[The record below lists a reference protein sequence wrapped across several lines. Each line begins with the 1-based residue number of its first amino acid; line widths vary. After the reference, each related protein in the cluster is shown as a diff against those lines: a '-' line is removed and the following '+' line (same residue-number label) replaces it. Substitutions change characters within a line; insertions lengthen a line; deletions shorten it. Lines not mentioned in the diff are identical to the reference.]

1 MNKHSPAGRRYL
13 KRFIP
18 AMIAYV
24 VLIFGASFAFRDP
37 GLTGPLAWAI
47 AVAPA
52 VPIVAVIV
60 IMGLYVKEETDEF
73 QRRVLIESM
82 LWGFGVTLTV
92 TTVSGFLEMYV
103 HTPGLQS
110 FWAFP
115 IFCLAMGVSQLFV
128 RRRYR

>member
-18 AMIAYV
+18 TMIVY
-24 VLIFGASFAFRDP
+24 LISIFGASYGFKLFD
-37 GLTGPLAWAI
+37 LKGPVAWAV

-52 VPIVAVIV
+52 LPILAVIA
-60 IMGLYVKEETDEF
+60 IMGLYIKEETDEF
-73 QRRVLIESM
+73 QRRVLVESM
-82 LWGFGVTLTV
+82 LWGFGITLAV

-115 IFCLAMGVSQLFV
+115 IFCLAMGLSQLFV
-128 RRRYR
+128 RRRFR

>member
-1 MNKHSPAGRRYL
+1 VNKHSPAGRRYL

-18 AMIAYV
+18 AMIAYL

-52 VPIVAVIV
+52 LPIVAVIV

>member
-18 AMIAYV
+18 TMIAYV
-24 VLIFGASFAFRDP
+24 ISIFGASYGFELFD
-37 GLTGPLAWAI
+37 LSGPLAWAL

-52 VPIVAVIV
+52 LPILAIIA
-60 IMGLYVKEETDEF
+60 IMGLYIKEETDEF
-73 QRRVLIESM
+73 QRSVLVESM
-82 LWGFGVTLTV
+82 LWGFGITLAI
-92 TTVSGFLEMYV
+92 TTVWGFLEMYV

-115 IFCLAMGVSQLFV
+115 IFCLAMGLSQLLV
-128 RRRYR
+128 RRRFR

>member
-1 MNKHSPAGRRYL
+1 MNNQSPAGRRYL

-18 AMIAYV
+18 AMITYV
-24 VLIFGASFAFRDP
+24 ISIFGASYGFRLFD
-37 GLTGPLAWAI
+37 LTGPVAWAVAI
-47 AVAPA
+47 APA
-52 VPIVAVIV
+52 LPILAVIA

-73 QRRVLIESM
+73 QRNVLVESM
-82 LWGFGVTLTV
+82 LWGFGVTLAI
-92 TTVSGFLEMYV
+92 TTVWGFLEMYV

-115 IFCLAMGVSQLFV
+115 IFCGAMGLAQPFV

>member
-18 AMIAYV
+18 AMVAYL
-24 VLIFGASFAFRDP
+24 VLIFGASYAFRDP

-52 VPIVAVIV
+52 LPIVAVIA
-60 IMGLYVKEETDEF
+60 IMGLYIKEETDEF
-73 QRRVLIESM
+73 QRRILIESM

>member
-1 MNKHSPAGRRYL
+1 MNNQSLAGRRYL

-18 AMIAYV
+18 AMITYV
-24 VLIFGASFAFRDP
+24 VSIFGASYGFKLFA
-37 GLTGPLAWAI
+37 LKGPVAWAV

-52 VPIVAVIV
+52 LPILAVIA

-73 QRRVLIESM
+73 QRNVLVESM
-82 LWGFGVTLTV
+82 LWGFGITLAV
-92 TTVSGFLEMYV
+92 TTVWGFLEMYV

-115 IFCLAMGVSQLFV
+115 IFCGAMGLAQPFV

>member
-1 MNKHSPAGRRYL
+1 MVAYL
-13 KRFIP
+13 
-18 AMIAYV
+18 
-24 VLIFGASFAFRDP
+24 VLIFGASYAFRDP

-47 AVAPA
+47 AIAVAPA
-52 VPIVAVIV
+52 LPIVAVIA
-60 IMGLYVKEETDEF
+60 IMGLYIKEETDEF
-73 QRRVLIESM
+73 QRRILIESM

>member
-1 MNKHSPAGRRYL
+1 VNKHSPAGRRYL

-24 VLIFGASFAFRDP
+24 VLIFGASLAFRDP

-52 VPIVAVIV
+52 LPIVAVIA

-103 HTPGLQS
+103 HTHGLQS

>member
-18 AMIAYV
+18 AMVAYL

-37 GLTGPLAWAI
+37 GLSGPLAWAI

-52 VPIVAVIV
+52 LPIVAVIA
-60 IMGLYVKEETDEF
+60 IMGLYIKEETDEF
-73 QRRVLIESM
+73 QRRILIESM

>member
-1 MNKHSPAGRRYL
+1 MNNQSPAGRRYL

-18 AMIAYV
+18 AMITYV
-24 VLIFGASFAFRDP
+24 VSIFGASYGFKLFD
-37 GLTGPLAWAI
+37 LQGPVAWAVAI
-47 AVAPA
+47 APA
-52 VPIVAVIV
+52 LPILAVIA

-73 QRRVLIESM
+73 QRNVLVESM
-82 LWGFGVTLTV
+82 LWGFGITLAV
-92 TTVSGFLEMYV
+92 TTVWGFLEMYV

-115 IFCLAMGVSQLFV
+115 IFCGAMGLAQPFV

>member
-1 MNKHSPAGRRYL
+1 VNRHSPAGRRYL

-18 AMIAYV
+18 AMVAYL

-37 GLTGPLAWAI
+37 GLSGPLAWAI

-52 VPIVAVIV
+52 LPIVAVIA
-60 IMGLYVKEETDEF
+60 IMGLYIKEETDEF
-73 QRRVLIESM
+73 QRRILIESM

>member
-1 MNKHSPAGRRYL
+1 MNRHSPAGRRYL

-18 AMIAYV
+18 AMVAYL

-37 GLTGPLAWAI
+37 GLSGPLAWAI

-52 VPIVAVIV
+52 LPIVAVIA
-60 IMGLYVKEETDEF
+60 IMGLYIKEETDEF
-73 QRRVLIESM
+73 QRRILIESM

>member
-18 AMIAYV
+18 AMIAYA

-52 VPIVAVIV
+52 VPIVAVIA

>member
-18 AMIAYV
+18 AMVAYV

-52 VPIVAVIV
+52 VPIVAVIA
-60 IMGLYVKEETDEF
+60 IMGLYLKEETDEF
-73 QRRVLIESM
+73 QRRVLAESM
-82 LWGFGVTLTV
+82 IWGFGVTLTV

>member
-1 MNKHSPAGRRYL
+1 VNKHSPAGRRYL

-18 AMIAYV
+18 AMVAYL
-24 VLIFGASFAFRDP
+24 VLIFGASYAFRDP

-52 VPIVAVIV
+52 LPIVAVIA
-60 IMGLYVKEETDEF
+60 IMGLYIKEETDEF
-73 QRRVLIESM
+73 QRRILIESM

>member
-18 AMIAYV
+18 TMV
-24 VLIFGASFAFRDP
+24 VYAATVFGASYAFDLWSP
-37 GLTGPLAWAI
+37 AGPLAWLI

-52 VPIVAVIV
+52 VPILAVIA
-60 IMGLYVKEETDEF
+60 IMGLYIKEETDEF
-73 QRRVLIESM
+73 QRNVLIESM
-82 LWGFGVTLTV
+82 LWGFGVTLSV
-92 TTVSGFLEMYV
+92 TTVCGFLEIYV
-103 HTPGLQS
+103 HTPPLQS

-115 IFCLAMGVSQLFV
+115 LFCGAMGLSQVFV

>member
-13 KRFIP
+13 RRFIP
-18 AMIAYV
+18 AMVAYV

-52 VPIVAVIV
+52 VPIVAVIA

-82 LWGFGVTLTV
+82 LWGFGVTLAV

>member
-24 VLIFGASFAFRDP
+24 VLIFGASLAFRDP

-52 VPIVAVIV
+52 LPIVAVIA